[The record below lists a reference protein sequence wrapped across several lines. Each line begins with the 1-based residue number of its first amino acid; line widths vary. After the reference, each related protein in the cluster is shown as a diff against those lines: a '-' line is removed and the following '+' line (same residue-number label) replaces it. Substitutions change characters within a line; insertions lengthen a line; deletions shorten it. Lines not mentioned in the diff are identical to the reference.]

1 MDVYHKVFPQDPIL
15 LMAPTGL
22 AAKRMTDSTHMA
34 ADTIHHACGLI
45 PSNNASGFSPAKDC
59 TIRPGFIGIDEMS
72 MVGTHLFGFAMDA
85 IPNRENTRIV
95 LLGDVDQL
103 SPVARG
109 DALRDLIQ
117 CGLVKTTVLDCN
129 YRQGAD
135 SAITDAAIKIR
146 EDRAFGQ
153 NICDLRFGEQLLFT
167 DCKRDDL
174 RQEADA
180 VIETVVRQYL
190 DGVAQFGVKGTIVLT
205 PTHFDRGTPA
215 GYLCKDVLN
224 NIIRDKINP
233 DDATKTSCKIG
244 NQVFRTGD
252 RVIQRKNTDDA
263 INGDLGTIVR
273 ILNNTDGDMEVEIDF
288 DGKPAHAEP
297 AVTTKCGRPM
307 SSARASQTVGMMPA
321 YYGEVAE
328 DLLKLV
334 QLRKGEF
341 SAEMQQRLLF
351 YIYVYSVLKISYK
364 RDGDAPAAEA
374 VRAADALMRHPMTPE
389 MLEQRISGLRASAR
403 YDRTSVSRNRV
414 ISDLQITVAEQKQ
427 LKRLL
432 GHEEDLRRK
441 SKSGMLRSERD
452 AALDTA
458 IVEMLA
464 QGKLHREIGEKLG
477 MARESVTRRIRR
489 NNLLREVQEA
499 RNALAKEQ
507 ARAKR
512 AEKTKDKDDDDKN
525 GGAGA
530 GGTQAASKPQKKSSR
545 KPMSESRRLAVL
557 AVQRVRRAK
566 ERLARKCSI
575 CIRNLAKRYYRLNA
589 ARVEWIGSASA
600 AESPCNT
607 PFPQLC

>member
-1 MDVYHKVFPQDPIL
+1 
-15 LMAPTGL
+15 MANE
-22 AAKRMTDSTHMA
+22 RD
-34 ADTIHHACGLI
+34 
-45 PSNNASGFSPAKDC
+45 
-59 TIRPGFIGIDEMS
+59 FIW
-72 MVGTHLFGFAMDA
+72 
-85 IPNRENTRIV
+85 
-95 LLGDVDQL
+95 Q
-103 SPVARG
+103 
-109 DALRDLIQ
+109 Q
-117 CGLVKTTVLDCN
+117 
-129 YRQGAD
+129 QGA
-135 SAITDAAIKIR
+135 SSFVKIKM
-146 EDRAFGQ
+146 DWA
-153 NICDLRFGEQLLFT
+153 RFG
-167 DCKRDDL
+167 K
-174 RQEADA
+174 
-180 VIETVVRQYL
+180 I
-190 DGVAQFGVKGTIVLT
+190 
-205 PTHFDRGTPA
+205 HFSF
-215 GYLCKDVLN
+215 VQH
-224 NIIRDKINP
+224 
-233 DDATKTSCKIG
+233 S
-244 NQVFRTGD
+244 
-252 RVIQRKNTDDA
+252 
-263 INGDLGTIVR
+263 
-273 ILNNTDGDMEVEIDF
+273 
-288 DGKPAHAEP
+288 GKPACKQVASIEAALKVDGGDGALYLAEAVKNNTMERRRAKALEDQKASGAKYPAPMFTSMGGTTAQRSKTGQCVFRQVSLVPGMKTDYALQVVEADGEQTATGGISMKKGAQVTRITVGLKREELLSMASAILMAWQAYMIASSAYGTLGAKPYQWLRSGGWDEDLIVDAEP

>member
-1 MDVYHKVFPQDPIL
+1 MEKMPVLIYMESAYRKSDGSGAVRCEVMLPGDGQTTISKTMRNTTMRALTREKLLLLAELLQNGVPDSNGERRKLRCVEVMLYTSDQAFWEEIRNQADAELLGSSQRSRNSDVCSQI
-15 LMAPTGL
+15 
-22 AAKRMTDSTHMA
+22 
-34 ADTIHHACGLI
+34 
-45 PSNNASGFSPAKDC
+45 
-59 TIRPGFIGIDEMS
+59 IRQS
-72 MVGTHLFGFAMDA
+72 
-85 IPNRENTRIV
+85 RENGCRLRNMGNSLLQKLVCSEAYRYPNPAHRPTWYQTQQLVSDGTLLVSADEQPKPFIV
-95 LLGDVDQL
+95 NAPSYQW
-103 SPVARG
+103 
-109 DALRDLIQ
+109 LRSGGWDEDLI
-117 CGLVKTTVLDCN
+117 VD
-129 YRQGAD
+129 
-135 SAITDAAIKIR
+135 
-146 EDRAFGQ
+146 
-153 NICDLRFGEQLLFT
+153 
-167 DCKRDDL
+167 
-174 RQEADA
+174 
-180 VIETVVRQYL
+180 
-190 DGVAQFGVKGTIVLT
+190 
-205 PTHFDRGTPA
+205 
-215 GYLCKDVLN
+215 
-224 NIIRDKINP
+224 
-233 DDATKTSCKIG
+233 
-244 NQVFRTGD
+244 
-252 RVIQRKNTDDA
+252 
-263 INGDLGTIVR
+263 
-273 ILNNTDGDMEVEIDF
+273 
-288 DGKPAHAEP
+288 AEP